1 MAVQMSKSLQITK
14 LHQFCFNEISDTLLS
29 DILLD
34 SLEMLRGQ
42 VNSDF
47 SFGNFREFATE
58 IDQLK
63 NSIIELQVQKN
74 QLLIET
80 KELEAEANK
89 LRMHSD
95 DAREDIE
102 KLKLRLARVLNS

>member
-14 LHQFCFNEISDTLLS
+14 LHQFCFNEIADTLLS

-47 SFGNFREFATE
+47 AFGNFREFSTE

-63 NSIIELQVQKN
+63 NSIIELQEQKYVLKAEVN
-74 QLLIET
+74 D
-80 KELEAEANK
+80 LESENNK
-89 LRMHSD
+89 LRMYADS
-95 DAREDIE
+95 ARNDFENLQK
-102 KLKLRLARVLNS
+102 KLANILR

>member
-14 LHQFCFNEISDTLLS
+14 LHQFCFNEIADTLLS

-47 SFGNFREFATE
+47 AFGNFREFSTE

-63 NSIIELQVQKN
+63 NSIIELQEQKYVLKAEVN
-74 QLLIET
+74 D
-80 KELEAEANK
+80 LESENNK
-89 LRMHSD
+89 LRMYADS
-95 DAREDIE
+95 ARNDIE
-102 KLKLRLARVLNS
+102 NLQKKLANILR

>member
-1 MAVQMSKSLQITK
+1 MAVQMSKSLQINK
-14 LHQFCFNEISDTLLS
+14 LQEFCLNEISDTLLS

-47 SFGNFREFATE
+47 SFGNFREFANE

-63 NSIIELQVQKN
+63 NSIIELQDQKYVLKSEVN
-74 QLLIET
+74 NLESQIKILSDCSDHARKDVERLSDRLLYT
-80 KELEAEANK
+80 
-89 LRMHSD
+89 LR
-95 DAREDIE
+95 
-102 KLKLRLARVLNS
+102 